1 MGFLPLSR
9 RRLDKDHQDATR
21 CPRCPAKI
29 SKRKNSDSKKTQVK
43 IQIVCSGPAN
53 DRTLSPRLDH
63 NYPEPDS
70 DDANMEEDSKD
81 MQQVY
86 LYTSADPRRIGTG
99 VGETIILN
107 SSELRKVITLQQNA
121 NDQTIWMTTAQ
132 AGFPLTRDEEEV
144 TNSKDA
150 QMGRTTA
157 RYLHPVIST
166 FITDWESDLTSSGKQ
181 PSPLEKTAIDLENE
195 WSQKYVTGI

>member
-9 RRLDKDHQDATR
+9 RRLGKDHQDATR

-70 DDANMEEDSKD
+70 DDANMEEDSEE
-81 MQQVY
+81 MQQGY
-86 LYTSADPRRIGTG
+86 LCTSTDPRRIGAG
-99 VGETIILN
+99 GGETIILN
-107 SSELRKVITLQQNA
+107 SSELRKVITY
-121 NDQTIWMTTAQ
+121 TT
-132 AGFPLTRDEEEV
+132 P
-144 TNSKDA
+144 
-150 QMGRTTA
+150 M
-157 RYLHPVIST
+157 
-166 FITDWESDLTSSGKQ
+166 
-181 PSPLEKTAIDLENE
+181 
-195 WSQKYVTGI
+195 